1 MLPMVFRRLVFF
13 GATGGWT
20 VADEREQALHYAAR
34 LRGLT
39 LVRSGEKYALVH
51 YALADASLDE
61 VAAFLA
67 SEDGDERRAAD
78 GDRRTDLRAMLKAER
93 ALLVEMEQA
102 RQAAGES
109 SRDRATTE
117 AALAE
122 IRRRITEMQSE
133 MERKGSS

>member
-1 MLPMVFRRLVFF
+1 M
-13 GATGGWT
+13 
-20 VADEREQALHYAAR
+20 ADEREQALHYAAR

-51 YALADASLDE
+51 YALNDATLDE
-61 VAAFLA
+61 VAAFLV
-67 SEDGDERRAAD
+67 SENSDERRTAN
-78 GDRRTDLRAMLKAER
+78 GDRRADLRAMLKAER

-102 RQAAGES
+102 AREAGDPGRDQAA
-109 SRDRATTE
+109 TE

-122 IRRRITEMQSE
+122 IRRRISEIQGE